1 MRTLY
6 TTVFVTA
13 YVVARKAEFHRKQ
26 SLVALLGFFGSLWLL
41 SIPCIA
47 QSELFAL
54 LPALGRKDRITLQ
67 SLGYPIRRVNSHGAS
82 WLQAFEEASPAFLNT
97 YRTRLSATLEQIE
110 SHEELDRGEQQD
122 SEVDEEDPSEDFL
135 APRYVVLVRG
145 SETWIIPEFLFME
158 HIAPRL
164 LARNGDVL
172 ATLTK
177 NSVDTMAANIRLL
190 DSESLLLR
198 YNTNSMQIDL
208 TIDEDSAL
216 RPNLKKILDGSLLGE
231 QESPTQ
237 EPLVLV
243 ARRDLGGSSLTLMV
257 ASEYVSIQGLTQ
269 TRLHEKYR
277 EIAIIGRFPVLD
289 IVNLNFFLESFDGLD
304 PAQSQPQTDCWL
316 PFKKLMFRP

>member
-1 MRTLY
+1 MRTLSK
-6 TTVFVTA
+6 
-13 YVVARKAEFHRKQ
+13 ARSLEHLQKQ
-26 SLVALLGFFGSLWLL
+26 SLVALLSFFVSSWFL
-41 SIPCIA
+41 SIPCLA

-54 LPALGRKDRITLQ
+54 LPDLGRKDRITLQ
-67 SLGYPIRRVNSHGAS
+67 SIGYPVRRVSSHGAP

-110 SHEELDRGEQQD
+110 SYEELDSVEQQD
-122 SEVDEEDPSEDFL
+122 SEADEEDPSEDFL
-135 APRYVVLVRG
+135 TPRYVVLVRG

-158 HIAPRL
+158 HMAPRL
-164 LARNGDVL
+164 RARNGDVL

-177 NSVDTMAANIRLL
+177 NSVDTLAANIRLL

-231 QESPTQ
+231 QESPIQ

-243 ARRDLGGSSLTLMV
+243 ARQEFGGSLLTLMV
-257 ASEYVSIQGLTQ
+257 ANENVTVQGLAE

-277 EIAIIGRFPVLD
+277 EIAIVGRFPVLD
-289 IVNLNFFLESFDGLD
+289 IVNLNIFLASLD
-304 PAQSQPQTDCWL
+304 ELEPAQPQPQTDCWL
-316 PFKKLMFRP
+316 PFKKRMLRP